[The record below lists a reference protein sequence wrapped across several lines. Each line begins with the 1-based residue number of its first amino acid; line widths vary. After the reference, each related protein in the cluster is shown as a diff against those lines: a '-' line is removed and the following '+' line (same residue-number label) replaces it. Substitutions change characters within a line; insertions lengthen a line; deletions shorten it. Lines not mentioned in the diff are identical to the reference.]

1 MFLVTLIVQIVQKL
15 PIDDWKKPKTHS
27 FICKPNDEW
36 SNKWFYVWTTSLQPL
51 NSKYLN
57 FCKTKGGI
65 FRVGSILPRAVTHLR
80 CPDYW
85 GTVAHE
91 LGVLGLKNRVALK
104 LQIQSKVT
112 ARPKKI
118 WISKLLNKSF
128 HVLQVCWKKWICP
141 KVIWSVPRNV

>member
-1 MFLVTLIVQIVQKL
+1 MNGAINDFMFGQ
-15 PIDDWKKPKTHS
+15 P
-27 FICKPNDEW
+27 F
-36 SNKWFYVWTTSLQPL
+36 LQPL

-91 LGVLGLKNRVALK
+91 LGVLGQKKRVSLRYAK
-104 LQIQSKVT
+104 SDTQND
-112 ARPKKI
+112 RPKKT
-118 WISKLLNKSF
+118 
-128 HVLQVCWKKWICP
+128 
-141 KVIWSVPRNV
+141 